1 MIHFAWPLIFLCLP
15 LPFLARSLF
24 PAGKE
29 NLAAIKVP
37 FFAEIKAASKKRLF
51 AQAKGQTLLLWLL
64 WGLLVTAAARPQ
76 MSGGVQE
83 YMIPVRDIVL
93 ALDVSRSMLN
103 QDMNEAGKNRLDTV
117 KEAASAFVNM
127 RQNDRIGIVLFAEQ
141 TSLYVPLTVDT
152 TALQEMLNGV
162 QAGLLGSLTS
172 VGDAIGLSLKYL
184 RDSKAKHKI
193 IVLLTD
199 GMNNAGNI
207 SPEEALEAAK
217 QAGVKIHT
225 VGAGSDVDQKTEI
238 DIDFLSRAAR
248 ETGGLFFTVKD
259 RNAVNEAYRKIAENE
274 PSSKAPVYLI
284 RYRDLYFWPLSM
296 FGIIISSVVFKR
308 FLERLMFAR
317 RAK

>member
-15 LPFLARSLF
+15 LPFLARILF

-29 NLAAIKVP
+29 NSAAIKVP
-37 FFAEIKAASKKRLF
+37 FFAEIKAASKKRLL
-51 AQAKGQTLLLWLL
+51 AQAKGQTLLLWLS

-76 MSGGVQE
+76 MSGGIQE
-83 YMIPVRDIVL
+83 YMIPVRDVVL

-103 QDMNEAGKNRLDTV
+103 QDMNEAGKSRLDTV

-162 QAGLLGSLTS
+162 QAGLLGALTS

-184 RDSKAKHKI
+184 RDSEAKHKI

-225 VGAGSDVDQKTEI
+225 IGAGSDAAQKTEV

-248 ETGGLFFTVKD
+248 ETGGAFFMAKD
-259 RNAVNEAYRKIAENE
+259 RNAVAEAYRKIAEIE
-274 PSSKAPVYLI
+274 PLSEAPVYLI
-284 RYRDLYFWPLSM
+284 RYRELYFWPLLV
-296 FGIIISSVVFKR
+296 FGVIISSVVFKR
-308 FLERLMFAR
+308 LFERLMFAR